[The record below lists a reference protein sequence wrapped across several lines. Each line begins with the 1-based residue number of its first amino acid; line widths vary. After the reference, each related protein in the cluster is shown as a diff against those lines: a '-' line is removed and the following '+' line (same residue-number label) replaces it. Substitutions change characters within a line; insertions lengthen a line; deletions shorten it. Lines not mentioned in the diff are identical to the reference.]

1 MKFTKL
7 IFITCLIA
15 GLSFTGFSQ
24 QKVTLEDALNIAFE
38 NSPDIKRSRLNMEQ
52 NKELLNAQLAS
63 LKSRFAF
70 DVTPFSY
77 VKQDSYD
84 ELRSAWYSSETMKSS
99 GQLSVSQPIK
109 VFDGTLSLINRF
121 EYYDNVSGTGG
132 LEIADKGYSNNLYLQ
147 YVQPLFVYNQTKMNL
162 ERNQLNLENATLAY
176 SIEMLNMEKYVS
188 QAFYDIYQRQMSLQV
203 AIEDFENQKVSK
215 SIIESK
221 VEGELSAR
229 EELFQAELNYATSSS
244 NLEDQKVALANS
256 KDDFKRLLGISLNEE
271 IEVIADIQYKKVP
284 VNLDQAVENGLKQRL
299 ELQQKE
305 ISITYAQFDLIQTSA
320 NNKFRGDV
328 SLSMGLMGND
338 PVLTDVYD
346 KPTKSPQANITFS
359 IPLFDWGARK
369 ARIKA
374 AELSLE
380 STKIDMEDLEND
392 IVINIRKVYRN
403 LNNLIRQIGI
413 ADQNLKN
420 AEMTYDI
427 NLERFR
433 NGDLTSIDLERFQNQ
448 LSEKK
453 MNRVNA
459 LINYKLELLNLK
471 IQSLWD
477 FENNRSFISQELQSN
492 MSSPIIKEN

>member
-7 IFITCLIA
+7 IFLIYFA
-15 GLSFTGFSQ
+15 MGLGLTTYSQ
-24 QKVTLEDALNIAFE
+24 NKVTLEEALDIAFE

-84 ELRSAWYSSETMKSS
+84 ELRSAWYSNETMKSS
-99 GQLSVSQPIK
+99 GQFSISQPIK

-132 LEIADKGYSNNLYLQ
+132 VNKPDAGFSNNLYLQ

-203 AIEDFENQKVSK
+203 AIEEFENQKVSK

-221 VEGELSAR
+221 VEGQLSAR
-229 EELFQAELNYATSSS
+229 EELFQAELNYATSNS
-244 NLEDQKVALANS
+244 NLEDQKVALENS
-256 KDDFKRLLGISLNEE
+256 KDEFKRLLGISLSEE
-271 IEVIADIQYKKVP
+271 IEVIADIQYKE
-284 VNLDQAVENGLKQRL
+284 VNVDLKQAVDNGLKQRL

-305 ISITYAQFDLIQTSA
+305 VNITNAQFDLIQTSA
-320 NNKFRGDV
+320 QNKFRGDV

-338 PVLTDVYD
+338 PAFTGVYD
-346 KPTKSPQANITFS
+346 KPTKSPQAGITFS
-359 IPLFDWGARK
+359 IPLFDWGERK
-369 ARIKA
+369 ARIRA

-380 STKIDMEDLEND
+380 STKIDKQNLEND
-392 IVINIRKVYRN
+392 IIINIRKVYRN

-413 ADQNLKN
+413 ADQNLRN
-420 AEMTYDI
+420 AELTYEI
-427 NLERFR
+427 NLERYSS
-433 NGDLTSIDLERFQNQ
+433 GDLTSIDLERFQNQ

-453 MNRVNA
+453 MNKVNA
-459 LINYKLELLNLK
+459 LISYKLELLNLK
-471 IQSLWD
+471 IQALWD
-477 FENNRSFISQELQSN
+477 FENNRSFVPQELQNN
-492 MSSPIIKEN
+492 MLTED

>member
-1 MKFTKL
+1 MRFTKL
-7 IFITCLIA
+7 IFLTALVA
-15 GLSFTGFSQ
+15 GLSFTTYSQ
-24 QKVTLEDALNIAFE
+24 RKVTLEEALDIAFE
-38 NSPDIKRSRLNMEQ
+38 NSPAIQQSRLNMER

-77 VKQDSYD
+77 SKQDSYD
-84 ELRSAWYSSETMKSS
+84 NLRSEWYSTESKKSS
-99 GQLSVSQPIK
+99 GQFSISQPIK
-109 VFDGTLSLINRF
+109 VLDGTLSLINRL
-121 EYYDNVSGTGG
+121 EYYDNVSGTGN
-132 LEIADKGYSNNLYLQ
+132 ISVADKGFSNNLYLQ
-147 YVQPLFVYNQTKMNL
+147 YIQPLFVFNQTKMNL
-162 ERNQLNLENATLAY
+162 EKNQLNLENATLAY
-176 SIEMLNMEKYVS
+176 SIEMLNIERYVS
-188 QAFYDIYQRQMSLQV
+188 QAFYDIYQKQMSLQI
-203 AIEDFENQKVSK
+203 AAEDFENQKVSK

-229 EELFQAELNYATSSS
+229 EELFQAELNYATSNS
-244 NLEDQKVALANS
+244 NLENQKVALENS
-256 KDDFKRLLGISLNEE
+256 KDDFKKLLGISLNEE
-271 IEVIADIQYKKVP
+271 IEVLADIKYKEVTVSLSK
-284 VNLDQAVENGLKQRL
+284 AVANGLKQRL
-299 ELQQKE
+299 ELQQKQ
-305 ISITYAQFDLIQTSA
+305 INITNAQFDIIQTSA

-328 SLSMGLMGND
+328 RLSMGFMGNSEAFAD
-338 PVLTDVYD
+338 IYD
-346 KPTKSPQANITFS
+346 KPTKSPQASITFS
-359 IPLFDWGARK
+359 IPLFDWGERK

-380 STKIDMEDLEND
+380 STMIDLVDLEND
-392 IVINIRKVYRN
+392 IIINIRKVYRN

-413 ADQNLKN
+413 ADQNERN

-453 MNRVNA
+453 MNKANS

-477 FENNRSFISQELQSN
+477 FENDRSFVPQELQTN
-492 MSSPIIKEN
+492 MINRGTTE